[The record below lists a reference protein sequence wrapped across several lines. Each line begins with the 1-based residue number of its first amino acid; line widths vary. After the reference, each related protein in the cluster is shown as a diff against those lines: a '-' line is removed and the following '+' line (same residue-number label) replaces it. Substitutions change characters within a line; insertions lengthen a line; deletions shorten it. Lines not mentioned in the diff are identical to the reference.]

1 LTTKYFIKNYFMAR
15 NRTHAH
21 LPSGA
26 SAAGSVSDCS
36 LAILR
41 SLRRILRR
49 VELASFELE
58 SNFGITAPQ
67 LLCLRALVNQ
77 GPMIQNELSKA
88 VHLSASTLVG
98 VLDRLEAKGFVTRTR
113 DHIDRRR
120 IHVEATTLGEHRE
133 RHAPEPLQGHLER
146 QLGELSDHEQSA
158 IARSL
163 EHLVI
168 LLEAQHIE
176 APPVLASGPIPKPPD
191 LEGRE
196 V

>member
-1 LTTKYFIKNYFMAR
+1 MAR
-15 NRTHAH
+15 TRTTTS
-21 LPSGA
+21 LPAEMS
-26 SAAGSVSDCS
+26 SANSVSACS
-36 LAILR
+36 LGILR
-41 SLRRILRR
+41 SLRRIMRR
-49 VELASFELE
+49 IELASFELE

-67 LLCLRALVNQ
+67 LLCLRALVHQ

-113 DHIDRRR
+113 DHVDRRR

-133 RHAPEPLQGHLER
+133 RHAPEPLQAHLER
-146 QLGELSDHEQSA
+146 QLEALHEREQAS
-158 IARSL
+158 IAQAL
-163 EHLVI
+163 EHLVV

-176 APPVLASGPIPKPPD
+176 APPVLASGPIPKPPN